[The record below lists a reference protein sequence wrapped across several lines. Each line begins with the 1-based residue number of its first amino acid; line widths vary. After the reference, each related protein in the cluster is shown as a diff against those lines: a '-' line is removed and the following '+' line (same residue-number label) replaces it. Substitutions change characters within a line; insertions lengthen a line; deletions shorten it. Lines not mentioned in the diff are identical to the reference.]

1 MLEAVEIETGEAP
14 SCAVI
19 WLHGLGADGHDFEP
33 IVPHLLW
40 PGAPAIR
47 FVFPH
52 AAIRPVTVNG
62 GMSMRAWYDIVS
74 IDSDRG
80 HDAAG
85 IKQSMAQTQQLIARE
100 VERGIAPERIV
111 LAGFSQGGAIA
122 IQVAL
127 RQPPPLA
134 GLIALSTYL
143 VLADE
148 LKSEATAWSSELAN
162 LPAFMA
168 HGRLDPVVPFAMGEN
183 AAKTLREL
191 GCEVSWQSYPIQH
204 SVSMD
209 EIKDI
214 SAWLQLRLA

>member
-1 MLEAVEIETGEAP
+1 MLETVEIETGAAP
-14 SCAVI
+14 THAVI

-33 IVPHLLW
+33 VVPHLLW
-40 PGAPAIR
+40 PGAPPIR

-52 AAIRPVTVNG
+52 AEVRPVTVNG

-74 IDSDRG
+74 IDGDRG
-80 HDAAG
+80 HDEAG
-85 IKQSMAQTQQLIARE
+85 IKQSMAQTAGLIAQQ
-100 VERGIAPERIV
+100 VERGIAAERIV

-127 RQPPPLA
+127 RQQPPLA
-134 GLIALSTYL
+134 GLMALSTYL
-143 VLADE
+143 LLADQ
-148 LKSEATAWSSELAN
+148 LKSEANLASN

-168 HGRLDPVVPFAMGEN
+168 HGQMDPVVPFAMGER
-183 AAKTLREL
+183 AADTLRKL
-191 GCEVSWQSYPIQH
+191 GCDVSWHSYPIQH

-214 SAWLQLRLA
+214 SNWLQKCFE

>member
-1 MLEAVEIETGEAP
+1 MLETVEIETGASP
-14 SCAVI
+14 DRAVI

-33 IVPHLLW
+33 VVPHLLW

-52 AAIRPVTVNG
+52 AEVRPVTING

-74 IDSDRG
+74 IDGDRG

-85 IKQSMAQTQQLIARE
+85 IERSMQQTRELIARE

-122 IQVAL
+122 VQVAL
-127 RQPPPLA
+127 RHQPLLA
-134 GLIALSTYL
+134 GLMALSTYL
-143 VLADE
+143 LQPE
-148 LKSEATAWSSELAN
+148 SLQSEAGGLTKV
-162 LPAFMA
+162 PAFVA
-168 HGRLDPVVPFAMGEN
+168 HGQVDPVVPVAMGKAVAN
-183 AAKTLREL
+183 SLREL
-191 GCEVSWQSYPIQH
+191 GCEVTWKTYPIPH

-209 EIKDI
+209 EIRDI
-214 SAWLQLRLA
+214 SSWLQARLG

>member
-1 MLEAVEIETGEAP
+1 MLETVEIETGAVP
-14 SCAVI
+14 TAAVI

-33 IVPHLLW
+33 VVPHLLW
-40 PGAPAIR
+40 QGAPAIR

-52 AAIRPVTVNG
+52 ADMRPVTVNG

-74 IDSDRG
+74 IDGDRG
-80 HDAAG
+80 HDEAG

-100 VERGIAPERIV
+100 VERGITPGRIV

-127 RQPPPLA
+127 RHQPPLA
-134 GLIALSTYL
+134 GLMALSTYL
-143 VLADE
+143 LLADQV
-148 LKSEATAWSSELAN
+148 KREATAAAH

-168 HGRLDPVVPFAMGEN
+168 HGQMDPVVPFAMGEK
-183 AAKTLREL
+183 AADRLREL
-191 GCEVSWQSYPIQH
+191 GCEVSWHSYPMQH

-209 EIKDI
+209 EIRDI
-214 SAWLQLRLA
+214 SAWLQDRLS